1 MIECDKCNTHVLN
14 KRSTIRGIFAF
25 VSVCVGKISCPQIFF
40 GRCRFPGF
48 STGTNLWM
56 DVRTGRRY
64 FQIFILLDA
73 IKFCTPPN
81 MRRKSFPNFG
91 EKQHFDIPYSY
102 YNKNL
107 LRCHSSTINNHY
119 YSITVL
125 PLVVAAAVRTVL
137 FLFAIAEFCV
147 LV

>member
-1 MIECDKCNTHVLN
+1 MIECDNCYTNVLN
-14 KRSTIRGIFAF
+14 KRSTTRGIFAF

-64 FQIFILLDA
+64 FQIFIQLDRGG
-73 IKFCTPPN
+73 N
-81 MRRKSFPNFG
+81 
-91 EKQHFDIPYSY
+91 HFLILVKNSIFIYRTLIYD
-102 YNKNL
+102 KNL
-107 LRCHSSTINNHY
+107 LRCDSSTINNHY

-125 PLVVAAAVRTVL
+125 PLVVVAAVRTGL
-137 FLFAIAEFCV
+137 FLFAIAEFFV